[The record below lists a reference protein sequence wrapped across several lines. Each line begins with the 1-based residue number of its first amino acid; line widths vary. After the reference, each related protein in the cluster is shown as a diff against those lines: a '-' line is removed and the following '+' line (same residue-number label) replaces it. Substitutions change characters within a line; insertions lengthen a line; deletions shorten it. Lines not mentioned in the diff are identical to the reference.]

1 MVRYKRNKS
10 AARANLYSSSFF
22 FKFPNP
28 VAMRARRMLA
38 TRLVGWGET
47 SHPSNRRQRNG
58 GRAHITPHSRT
69 TGAIRQQP
77 RIAEKCF
84 FFYYYSNKKG
94 EKRSSHRIGCEVMHD
109 GLVSDH
115 LLPHLKTLEIFP
127 AVSLSLLSIIFYYFL
142 NGKFHK
148 GRNNFFR

>member
-1 MVRYKRNKS
+1 
-10 AARANLYSSSFF
+10 
-22 FKFPNP
+22 
-28 VAMRARRMLA
+28 MRARRMLA

-94 EKRSSHRIGCEVMHD
+94 ETRSSHRIGCEVMHD
-109 GLVSDH
+109 GLASDH

-148 GRNNFFR
+148 GRNNFIRWKICISFLLFNTFFLFLCAGKE